1 MSSIFWVCL
10 IQSVE
15 DLNRTKGL
23 PPWKQ
28 ERILWHMTFRLHVQ
42 HCFFLIPQP
51 LDSICSFSLSLH
63 PACLYQSLDSPNLHN
78 CMNQFLKYFFFF
90 IYTHPLDPVSLKN
103 PNPNIA
109 TYPKSCRNLEF
120 IDKKSSTLISK
131 DTTSP
136 TISIYFLESDCLNSN
151 SSITIYNV
159 YGFTH
164 FDSLVAQRVK
174 IPPAMQETRVWPLG
188 QEDPLEKEMVT
199 HSSILAWKNP
209 MDGGAW
215 WAMVHGVT
223 KSWKQLSNS
232 IVLLI

>member
-1 MSSIFWVCL
+1 MLLPDSTAFGLYLQLFPEPPSCL
-10 IQSVE
+10 
-15 DLNRTKGL
+15 
-23 PPWKQ
+23 
-28 ERILWHMTFRLHVQ
+28 
-42 HCFFLIPQP
+42 
-51 LDSICSFSLSLH
+51 SLSEFGLTKPPQLH
-63 PACLYQSLDSPNLHN
+63 ELV
-78 CMNQFLKYFFFF
+78 LKIIFFFF

-174 IPPAMQETRVWPLG
+174 IPPAMQETRV
-188 QEDPLEKEMVT
+188 
-199 HSSILAWKNP
+199 
-209 MDGGAW
+209 
-215 WAMVHGVT
+215 
-223 KSWKQLSNS
+223 
-232 IVLLI
+232 